1 MLGYYADHNTYA
13 GATVAKLRE
22 YDDATSK
29 LPDIT
34 IAWATPKEFCL
45 ETGAGSNGTYHLR
58 GPAEAPKP
66 GACPSTP

>member
-1 MLGYYADHNTYA
+1 MIGYYADHNTYA

-22 YDDATSK
+22 YDDASSK

-34 IAWATPKEFCL
+34 IGWTTAKEFCL
-45 ETGAGSNGTYHLR
+45 ETGAGSYGPYHLR
-58 GPAEAPKP
+58 GPSEAPKP